1 VHEELGD
8 TPEVGLEGA
17 VPKQGLKRKIAAP
30 SPPPLPPPAV
40 EPEVAVP
47 KPGLKRKN
55 AARFEDEETYKK
67 RKEIEEAHFA
77 VAQYGSY
84 KEWLKGKTLW
94 KYIDDEGLEAGV
106 KYLEEENSTQT
117 PAEYS
122 IMEFYREQLARLKIS
137 GSSSGI
143 SSIERRS

>member
-1 VHEELGD
+1 MWEAFLNHKELNL
-8 TPEVGLEGA
+8 TIRTIEKLT
-17 VPKQGLKRKIAAP
+17 KI
-30 SPPPLPPPAV
+30 
-40 EPEVAVP
+40 
-47 KPGLKRKN
+47 
-55 AARFEDEETYKK
+55 
-67 RKEIEEAHFA
+67 
-77 VAQYGSY
+77 GS
-84 KEWLKGKTLW
+84 W

-137 GSSSGI
+137 GSRSGI